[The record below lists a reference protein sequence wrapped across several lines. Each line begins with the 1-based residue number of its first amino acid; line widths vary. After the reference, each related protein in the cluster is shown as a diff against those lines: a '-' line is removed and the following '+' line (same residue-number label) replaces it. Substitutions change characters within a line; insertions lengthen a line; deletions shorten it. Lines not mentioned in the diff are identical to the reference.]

1 MSHDTWPNLAAM
13 FFERAAAH
21 PERPFLWSKHGGA
34 YRAQSWRRVADEVS
48 ALSRGLRAAGLR
60 PGERV
65 GLVSENRPNW
75 AVADL
80 AIMAAGAVPVPAY
93 VTHSTDDHYS
103 ILSHSGAAAA
113 IVSTPALAKRLLPAA
128 ARAPDLRFVVA
139 MTPPEIDADG
149 GADGVD
155 DGVDEGVDV
164 RPWADVIAEGRA
176 RDDDVADVVAGI
188 GRRDLACLIYTSGT
202 GGRPKGVML
211 SHAAILCNL
220 RGAGDMLSE
229 LGLAD
234 EVFLSFLPLS
244 HSYEHT
250 AGLHFPISLGAQ
262 IYYAEGAETL
272 AANMAEVHPTIMVC
286 VPRLYEV
293 MSQRILGY
301 ARRSGRLRRKL
312 FFAALDLGKRKY
324 AAPGSL
330 SLAERLIDRL
340 VERLVRDKVRERFG
354 GRLKAL
360 VSGGAPLEPEVG
372 LFFVAL
378 GLPVLQG
385 YGQTEAAPVISANRP
400 GDNRLDSVGAPL
412 TGVEVRI
419 ADDGEILVRGELV
432 MDGYWNDPEA
442 TRAAIRDG
450 WLYTGDIG
458 DIGDDGHLRITDRK
472 KDIIVNSGGDNISPQ
487 RVEGILAL
495 RPEIAQSMVYGD
507 RRPHLVALIVPD
519 AELIE
524 LYATAKGRQRDLAD
538 LATIAADE
546 GLRTALGE
554 AVTRANQ
561 DLSAIEQVK
570 RFAVASEPFSID
582 NGEMTPTHKIR
593 RHAILKRYR
602 ETLEKL
608 Y

>member
-34 YRAQSWRRVADEVS
+34 YQAQSWRRVADEVS

-93 VTHSTDDHYS
+93 VTNTTDDHYY

-139 MTPPEIDADG
+139 MTPPDG
-149 GADGVD
+149 GAD
-155 DGVDEGVDV
+155 GVDV

-250 AGLHFPISLGAQ
+250 AGLHFPISIGAQ

-301 ARRSGRLRRKL
+301 ARRAGRLRRKL
-312 FFAALDLGKRKY
+312 FFAALDLGRRKY
-324 AAPGSL
+324 AAPDSL
-330 SLAERLIDRL
+330 SLAERLGDRL

-419 ADDGEILVRGELV
+419 ADDGEILVHGELV

-472 KDIIVNSGGDNISPQ
+472 RDIIVNSGGDNISPQ

-519 AELIE
+519 AELIK
-524 LYATAKGRQRDLAD
+524 LYAAAKGRERDLAA
-538 LATIAADE
+538 LADDE

-570 RFAVASEPFSID
+570 RFAVATEPFSTE
-582 NGEMTPTHKIR
+582 NGELTPTHKIR

-602 ETLEKL
+602 DTLEEL

>member
-1 MSHDTWPNLAAM
+1 MSPDTWPNLAAM

-48 ALSRGLRAAGLR
+48 ALSRGLRAAGLL

-75 AVADL
+75 VVADL

-93 VTHSTDDHYS
+93 VTNTTDDHHY

-113 IVSTPALAKRLLPAA
+113 IVSTPALARRLLPAA

-139 MTPPEIDADG
+139 MTPPDG
-149 GADGVD
+149 GADSD
-155 DGVDEGVDV
+155 ADGVDV

-220 RGAGDMLSE
+220 RGAGDTLSE

-250 AGLHFPISLGAQ
+250 AGLHFPISIGAQ

-301 ARRSGRLRRKL
+301 AQRSGRLRRKL

-330 SLAERLIDRL
+330 SLAQRLGDRL

-507 RRPHLVALIVPD
+507 RRSHLVALIVPD
-519 AELIE
+519 AELIK
-524 LYATAKGRQRDLAD
+524 LCAAAKGRKRDLAA
-538 LATIAADE
+538 LAGLVDDE
-546 GLRTALGE
+546 GLRRALGE

-570 RFAVASEPFSID
+570 RFAVAAEPFSTD
-582 NGEMTPTHKIR
+582 NGELTPTHKIR
-593 RHAILKRYR
+593 RHVILKRYR
-602 ETLEKL
+602 ETLEEL
-608 Y
+608 F